1 MYCSSPQLLFT
12 KLRSLNRVMLTTK
25 HTTRV
30 RSLISEEI
38 ASAYRGE
45 IYVYKVDVDQ
55 CETLAD
61 AYDIRSI
68 PTTMFVPMKG
78 RPVKM
83 VGAINKR
90 ELERHIKDVLLK
102 NQLHHAEV

>member
-1 MYCSSPQLLFT
+1 
-12 KLRSLNRVMLTTK
+12 
-25 HTTRV
+25 
-30 RSLISEEI
+30 
-38 ASAYRGE
+38 
-45 IYVYKVDVDQ
+45 
-55 CETLAD
+55 
-61 AYDIRSI
+61 
-68 PTTMFVPMKG
+68 MFVPMKG